1 MFKSFKKMVETQSG
15 QNVKVLRADN
25 GGEYTSKDAYLT
37 IFLNGILFQTSCVG
51 TPQQNGRVERKH
63 KHILNVG
70 RALRFQ
76 ANLPIYFWG
85 ESVLAAAHLINR
97 TPSPLLHNKTPFE
110 ILFGTPPSY
119 AAIHT
124 FGCLSFAHDKKSK
137 GDKFASRNRKCV
149 SLGYPFGKKGWK
161 LFDLDTKEL
170 FVSRDVKF
178 IEDVFPFGN
187 PGAVNIIPENIVPTV
202 NVEIDSDFADFVD
215 DDADLP
221 NPQAQTQN
229 PNLIQPEPQAHQDQ
243 GGGPP
248 TPRLLHYSFTGG
260 SCSQLLGLIHLGL
273 TIQAMGI
280 CFYGK
285 GNEDKFPSVLL
296 RDFVTHTVVAE
307 SPSPATPS
315 PQHPSG
321 TPYPIA
327 HYINCDNFSMSVGK
341 SQCMRRFGLW
351 RKMVRGLLNL
361 FQRVSVLWEVSGF
374 TEPSTSQTVILKGSN
389 PD

>member
-1 MFKSFKKMVETQSG
+1 MFMSFIAMVDRQFSQT
-15 QNVKVLRADN
+15 VKVVQSDN
-25 GGEYTSKDAYLT
+25 GTEFKCLLDYFSAT
-37 IFLNGILFQTSCVG
+37 GILFQTSCVG

-124 FGCLSFAHDKKSK
+124 FGCLSFAHDQKSK
-137 GDKFASRNRKCV
+137 GDKFASRSRKCV
-149 SLGYPFGKKGWK
+149 FLGYPFGKKGWK

-178 IEDVFPFGN
+178 FEDVFPFGN

-229 PNLIQPEPQAHQDQ
+229 PEASSAPLSPGPEVV
-243 GGGPP
+243 P
-248 TPRLLHYSFTGG
+248 TVGLDS
-260 SCSQLLGLIHLGL
+260 LGLDNSSNG
-273 TIQAMGI
+273 QSAPM
-280 CFYGK
+280 GK
-285 GNEDKFPSVLL
+285 GMRDKFPSVLL

-315 PQHPSG
+315 PQHPSAIISSND
-321 TPYPIA
+321 PKSFKEA
-327 HYINCDNFSMSVGK
+327 MKDSVGK

>member
-1 MFKSFKKMVETQSG
+1 MFMSFIAMVDRQFSQT
-15 QNVKVLRADN
+15 VKVVQSDN
-25 GGEYTSKDAYLT
+25 GTEFKCLLDYFSAT
-37 IFLNGILFQTSCVG
+37 GILFQTSCVG

-124 FGCLSFAHDKKSK
+124 FGCLSFAHDQKSK
-137 GDKFASRNRKCV
+137 GDKFASRSRKCV
-149 SLGYPFGKKGWK
+149 FLGYPFGKKGWK

-178 IEDVFPFGN
+178 FRMFFRLVTRSCEYYS
-187 PGAVNIIPENIVPTV
+187 ENIVPTV

-229 PNLIQPEPQAHQDQ
+229 PELFP
-243 GGGPP
+243 
-248 TPRLLHYSFTGG
+248 
-260 SCSQLLGLIHLGL
+260 LLGLIHLGL
-273 TIQAMGI
+273 TIQAMGV
-280 CFYGK
+280 CSYGK
-285 GNEDKFPSVLL
+285 GNEDKFPSILL

-307 SPSPATPS
+307 SPSPPL
-315 PQHPSG
+315 
-321 TPYPIA
+321 PI
-327 HYINCDNFSMSVGK
+327 ISSNDPK
-341 SQCMRRFGLW
+341 SFKEAMKYLW

-361 FQRVSVLWEVSGF
+361 FQRVSVLWEVGGF

-389 PD
+389 LD

>member
-1 MFKSFKKMVETQSG
+1 MFMSFIAMVDRQFSQT
-15 QNVKVLRADN
+15 VKVVQSDN
-25 GGEYTSKDAYLT
+25 GTEFKYLLDYFSAT
-37 IFLNGILFQTSCVG
+37 GILFQTSCVG

-85 ESVLAAAHLINR
+85 ESVLAAVHLINR

-124 FGCLSFAHDKKSK
+124 FGCLSFAHDQKSK
-137 GDKFASRNRKCV
+137 GDKFASRSRKCV
-149 SLGYPFGKKGWK
+149 FLGYPFGKKGWK

-178 IEDVFPFGN
+178 FEDVFPFGN
-187 PGAVNIIPENIVPTV
+187 PGAVNIIPENIVPMV
-202 NVEIDSDFADFVD
+202 NVEIHSDFADFVD

-229 PNLIQPEPQAHQDQ
+229 PNLIQLEPQAHQD
-243 GGGPP
+243 
-248 TPRLLHYSFTGG
+248 RLLRLFHRSEVVPTI
-260 SCSQLLGLIHLGL
+260 GLDSLRL
-273 TIQAMGI
+273 DNTR
-280 CFYGK
+280 
-285 GNEDKFPSVLL
+285 NEDKFPSVLL

-307 SPSPATPS
+307 SPSPPLRLHS
-315 PQHPSG
+315 IPR
-321 TPYPIA
+321 
-327 HYINCDNFSMSVGK
+327 MSVGK

-361 FQRVSVLWEVSGF
+361 FQMVSVLWEVSGF

>member
-1 MFKSFKKMVETQSG
+1 MVEFKCLLDYFSAT
-15 QNVKVLRADN
+15 
-25 GGEYTSKDAYLT
+25 
-37 IFLNGILFQTSCVG
+37 GILFQTSCVG

-137 GDKFASRNRKCV
+137 GDKFASRSRKCV
-149 SLGYPFGKKGWK
+149 FLGYPFGKKGGSCLIWTPRNY
-161 LFDLDTKEL
+161 LFL
-170 FVSRDVKF
+170 V
-178 IEDVFPFGN
+178 I
-187 PGAVNIIPENIVPTV
+187 
-202 NVEIDSDFADFVD
+202 DFADFVD

-229 PNLIQPEPQAHQDQ
+229 PKRE
-243 GGGPP
+243 GGPAHTEASSAPLSPGPEVVP
-248 TPRLLHYSFTGG
+248 TVGLDS
-260 SCSQLLGLIHLGL
+260 LGLDNTSNG
-273 TIQAMGI
+273 QSAPM
-280 CFYGK
+280 GK
-285 GNEDKFPSVLL
+285 GMRDKFPSVLL
-296 RDFVTHTVVAE
+296 RDFVTHTVVVE
-307 SPSPATPS
+307 SPSPPL
-315 PQHPSG
+315 
-321 TPYPIA
+321 PIISSNDPKSFKEA
-327 HYINCDNFSMSVGK
+327 MKDVGWQK
-341 SQCMRRFGLW
+341 
-351 RKMVRGLLNL
+351 KMVRGLLNL

-374 TEPSTSQTVILKGSN
+374 TEPSTSQMVILKGSN
-389 PD
+389 PN